1 MNKLEAR
8 ERLKKE
14 IITRTQ
20 NGEVLMPLIFVGE
33 NLQGIPPYECLTVG
47 DILSVFNEIER
58 EGLIECS
65 KPLVVQ
71 KNKHYVISIHQ
82 WSDFN

>member
-8 ERLKKE
+8 EQLKKE

-20 NGEVLMPLIFVGE
+20 NGEKLMPLMFVDN
-33 NLQGIPPYECLTVG
+33 NLMGIPPYECLTAG
-47 DILSVFNEIER
+47 NIISVFNELER

-65 KPLVVQ
+65 KPLVIQ
-71 KNKHYVISIHQ
+71 KNKHYVRYQ
-82 WSDFN
+82 